1 MKIAICCKLSN
12 KAAYGFIKPLADI
25 RKIEKIQVFRDT
37 KAADGVKIRYYTCE
51 TVRPALLRQIYKFFQ
66 MLFAVPS
73 DTSAVIGIYEIPH
86 GLLAFLIGKIKRIPA
101 VICIISNPGYEKV
114 RKGLRK
120 FLMYFMLKK
129 TETVTV
135 TGSKAKN
142 ILINNGVDPGKI
154 CFLPNSIDIHKFSPQ
169 KREKKY
175 DILGLS
181 YFGPEKKL
189 ENFLYIVDILKKEVP
204 TIRAGIAGK
213 GPEKEKLQKIIKKLS
228 LENNVDLLG
237 FVDNTADCYNSTKV
251 FVLTS
256 ETEGLPRT
264 LIEAM
269 ACGVPC
275 VASLVGDIEDLIINN
290 ENGFLVNDYSNVEEF
305 AKKIMILLS
314 DRTKYELFSKRALE
328 FSRKNYSHEAATK
341 AWMNIL
347 KQMHGANN
355 G

>member
-12 KAAYGFIKPLADI
+12 KGAYGFIKPLANI
-25 RKIEKIQVFRDT
+25 KKIEKIQVFRDT
-37 KAADGVKIRYYTCE
+37 KAADDAKIRYYTSE

-73 DTSAVIGIYEIPH
+73 DTSVVIGIYEIPH
-86 GLLAFLIGKIKRIPA
+86 GLLAFLIGKIKRIPT
-101 VICIISNPGYEKV
+101 VICIIGNPGYEKV

-120 FLMYFMLKK
+120 FLMYFMIKK
-129 TETVTV
+129 TEVVTV
-135 TGSKAKN
+135 TGRKAKK
-142 ILINNGVDPGKI
+142 ILINNGVDSRKI
-154 CFLPNSIDIHKFSPQ
+154 YVLPNSIDIHEFSPQ
-169 KREKKY
+169 KREKEY
-175 DILGLS
+175 DILSLS
-181 YFGPEKKL
+181 YLGPEKKL
-189 ENFLYIVDILKKEVP
+189 ENFLYIADMLKKKVP

-213 GPEKEKLQKIIKKLS
+213 GPGKEKLQKIIKKLS

-237 FVDNTADCYNSTKV
+237 FVGNATNCYNSTKV

-269 ACGVPC
+269 ACGIPC
-275 VASLVGDIEDLIINN
+275 VASLVGDVEDLIINN
-290 ENGFLVNDYSNVEEF
+290 ENGFLVDDYSNVEDF
-305 AKKIMILLS
+305 TKKIMILLS
-314 DRTKYELFSKRALE
+314 DRTKYELFSKRAIE
-328 FSRKNYSHEAATK
+328 FSRKNYSQEVVTK

-347 KQMHGANN
+347 EQIYGANN